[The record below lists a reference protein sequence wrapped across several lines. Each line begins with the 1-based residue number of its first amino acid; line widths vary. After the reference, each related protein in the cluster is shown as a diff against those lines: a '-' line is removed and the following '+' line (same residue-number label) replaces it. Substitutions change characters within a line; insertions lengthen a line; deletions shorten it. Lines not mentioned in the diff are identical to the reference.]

1 MPAFAALAFSVLC
14 NSSGTFRTWIIFDMR
29 KRVTHAMR
37 MYRVLHSQTATIRVG
52 RKLSL
57 EDDLGSP
64 FCPKAIEEKVPRRA
78 GIFPHNAGGQGE
90 SAGHPDLLL
99 RRRRTRRLRSRGPQR
114 CRGNGRGCLLG
125 GPPARRIGGLRPG
138 HLPDGRRGHADRR
151 REDRGNGRR
160 RHGPRGDA
168 WRLPGR
174 SRRLRDHPDHLR
186 HRRARGDRRTT
197 RKVAQEHG
205 AVLRGVSDAGRPTGT
220 PDGVGVEER
229 SGLQKGGLVE
239 RLLAGDRRALARVIS
254 KIEREDEET
263 AEIIAEVY
271 KETGDALTVG
281 FTGPP
286 GVGKSS
292 IIAKLIELYRE
303 EDRRVGVV
311 SVDPSSPFSK
321 GAILGDRVRLSDH
334 FLDSGVF
341 IRSMGSRG
349 HLGGLAGGSRLAAI
363 AMEAGGYD
371 VIFYETVGV
380 GQGEVEV
387 ASAADTV
394 VLCLQP
400 GAGDAVQ
407 ALKAGVMEIADV
419 FCINKADNPQA

>member
-1 MPAFAALAFSVLC
+1 MKDDDL
-14 NSSGTFRTWIIFDMR
+14 
-29 KRVTHAMR
+29 
-37 MYRVLHSQTATIRVG
+37 VG
-52 RKLSL
+52 R
-57 EDDLGSP
+57 
-64 FCPKAIEEKVPRRA
+64 
-78 GIFPHNAGGQGE
+78 
-90 SAGHPDLLL
+90 LL
-99 RRRRTRRLRSRGPQR
+99 T
-114 CRGNGRGCLLG
+114 
-125 GPPARRIGGLRPG
+125 
-138 HLPDGRRGHADRR
+138 
-151 REDRGNGRR
+151 
-160 RHGPRGDA
+160 
-168 WRLPGR
+168 
-174 SRRLRDHPDHLR
+174 
-186 HRRARGDRRTT
+186 
-197 RKVAQEHG
+197 
-205 AVLRGVSDAGRPTGT
+205 
-220 PDGVGVEER
+220 
-229 SGLQKGGLVE
+229 
-239 RLLAGDRRALARVIS
+239 GDRRALARTIS

-263 AEIIAEVY
+263 AGIIAEVY

-311 SVDPSSPFSK
+311 SVDPSSPFSN
-321 GAILGDRVRLSDH
+321 GAILGDRIRLSDH

-363 AMEAGGYD
+363 AMEACGYD
-371 VIFYETVGV
+371 VILYETVGV

-407 ALKAGVMEIADV
+407 ALKAGVMEIADI
-419 FCINKADNPQA
+419 FCINKSDNPQAKNAASEVRSILEIGQELDPDPWFPPIVMTRGDTGEGVQELKDTIQKHRDFLEEKGRLAERRRAALRDFVVAWATNRLEREMQKRLNREDTELVEKVYRRELDPISASETIFKEV

>member
-1 MPAFAALAFSVLC
+1 M
-14 NSSGTFRTWIIFDMR
+14 GE
-29 KRVTHAMR
+29 
-37 MYRVLHSQTATIRVG
+37 G
-52 RKLSL
+52 SL
-57 EDDLGSP
+57 VD
-64 FCPKAIEEKVPRRA
+64 
-78 GIFPHNAGGQGE
+78 
-90 SAGHPDLLL
+90 
-99 RRRRTRRLRSRGPQR
+99 
-114 CRGNGRGCLLG
+114 
-125 GPPARRIGGLRPG
+125 
-138 HLPDGRRGHADRR
+138 
-151 REDRGNGRR
+151 
-160 RHGPRGDA
+160 
-168 WRLPGR
+168 
-174 SRRLRDHPDHLR
+174 
-186 HRRARGDRRTT
+186 
-197 RKVAQEHG
+197 
-205 AVLRGVSDAGRPTGT
+205 
-220 PDGVGVEER
+220 
-229 SGLQKGGLVE
+229 

-254 KIEREDEET
+254 RIEREDEET
-263 AEIIAEVY
+263 AEIIAQIY

-321 GAILGDRVRLSDH
+321 GAILGDRIRLSDH

-363 AMEAGGYD
+363 AMEACGYD
-371 VIFYETVGV
+371 VILYETVGV

-419 FCINKADNPQA
+419 FCINKSDHPQARNAASEVRSILEIGQELDPDPWFPPIVMTRGDTGEGVQELKDTIQKHRDFLEEKGRLAERRRAALRDFVVAWATNRLEREMQKRLNREDTELVEKVYRRELDPISASETIFKEV

>member
-1 MPAFAALAFSVLC
+1 M
-14 NSSGTFRTWIIFDMR
+14 D
-29 KRVTHAMR
+29 
-37 MYRVLHSQTATIRVG
+37 
-52 RKLSL
+52 
-57 EDDLGSP
+57 
-64 FCPKAIEEKVPRRA
+64 
-78 GIFPHNAGGQGE
+78 
-90 SAGHPDLLL
+90 
-99 RRRRTRRLRSRGPQR
+99 
-114 CRGNGRGCLLG
+114 
-125 GPPARRIGGLRPG
+125 
-138 HLPDGRRGHADRR
+138 
-151 REDRGNGRR
+151 
-160 RHGPRGDA
+160 
-168 WRLPGR
+168 
-174 SRRLRDHPDHLR
+174 
-186 HRRARGDRRTT
+186 
-197 RKVAQEHG
+197 
-205 AVLRGVSDAGRPTGT
+205 
-220 PDGVGVEER
+220 
-229 SGLQKGGLVE
+229 KGGLVE

-263 AEIIAEVY
+263 AEIIAEIY
-271 KETGDALTVG
+271 KETGGALTVG

-292 IIAKLIELYRE
+292 IIANLIELYRE

-321 GAILGDRVRLSDH
+321 GAILGDRIRLSDH

-419 FCINKADNPQA
+419 FCINKADNPQAKNAASEVRSILEIGQELDPNPWFPRIVMTRGDIGEGVEELKDTIQEHRDFLHENGRLAERRRAALRDFVVAWATNRLEKEMHERLDREDTELVEKVYNKELDPISASEIIFKEV